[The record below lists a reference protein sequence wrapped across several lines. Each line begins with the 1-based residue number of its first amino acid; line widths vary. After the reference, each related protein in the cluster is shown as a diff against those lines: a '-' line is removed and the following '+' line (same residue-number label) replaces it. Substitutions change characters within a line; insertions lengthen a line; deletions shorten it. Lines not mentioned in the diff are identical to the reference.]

1 MRDVHVAGWSDS
13 RENFAVG
20 RWYLHRQEPPF
31 VTPYDLE
38 GDAHALRERFGIMAS
53 FVFSH
58 DSVPRINNALVRGLL
73 SRYGTSGWR
82 ESFMFG
88 HSRIEQLTT

>member
-1 MRDVHVAGWSDS
+1 MRNVQFAGWFDS

-31 VTPYDLE
+31 VTSYDVE

-58 DSVPRINNALVRGLL
+58 GSVPWINNALMRVLL

-88 HSRIEQLTT
+88 RSRIEQLAT

>member
-1 MRDVHVAGWSDS
+1 MRDVLIAGWFDS
-13 RENFAVG
+13 CENFAVG

-31 VTPYDLE
+31 AAPYDVE
-38 GDAHALRERFGIMAS
+38 GDAHALRERLGIMAS

-58 DSVPRINNALVRGLL
+58 DSVPQINNALVRVLL

-88 HSRIEQLTT
+88 RSRIEQLTT